1 MGEEGAEDAG
11 AGRRGDLIMIDR
23 TLIRFERRR
32 RAADY
37 GASAAL
43 VASWGVGLWLVV
55 NLVDVARL
63 LTH

>member
-1 MGEEGAEDAG
+1 
-11 AGRRGDLIMIDR
+11 MIDR

-37 GASAAL
+37 SASAAL

>member
-1 MGEEGAEDAG
+1 
-11 AGRRGDLIMIDR
+11 MIDR